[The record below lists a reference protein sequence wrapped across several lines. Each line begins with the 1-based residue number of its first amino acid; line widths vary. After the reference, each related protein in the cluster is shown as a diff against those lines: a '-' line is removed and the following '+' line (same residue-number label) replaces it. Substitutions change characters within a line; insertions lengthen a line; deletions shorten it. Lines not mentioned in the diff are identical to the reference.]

1 MSRAILHATDFSSAS
16 GAAFTKA
23 VDMARREQAPLLIAN
38 VMIPPLPM
46 MAGDGYIPPTTWDA
60 IERGYR
66 KASQKKLDALVR
78 RAKRAGARAR
88 GLLVVGTPAA
98 DAIVRVARGRRAGRI
113 VLGTHGRSGVARM
126 LLGSV
131 ASRVVATARCPVTT
145 VRGR

>member
-23 VDMARREQAPLLIAN
+23 VDMARREHAPLLITH
-38 VMIPPLPM
+38 VMIPAMPM
-46 MAGDGYIPPTTWDA
+46 MAGDGYIPPATWEA
-60 IERGYR
+60 IEKGYR
-66 KASQKKLDALVR
+66 NASQKKLDALLC
-78 RAKRAGARAR
+78 RAKSGGARAR
-88 GLLVVGTPAA
+88 GLLVEGTPAA
-98 DAIVRVARGRRAGRI
+98 DAIVRVAHARHAGSI
-113 VLGTHGRSGVARM
+113 VLGTHGRSGVARV

>member
-16 GAAFTKA
+16 RAAFTKA
-23 VDMARREQAPLLIAN
+23 VDMARREHAPLLITH
-38 VMIPPLPM
+38 VMIPPMPM
-46 MAGDGYIPPTTWDA
+46 MAGNGYIPPATWDT

-66 KASQKKLDALVR
+66 RASQKKLDALVR

-88 GLLVVGTPAA
+88 GLLVEGSPAA
-98 DAIVRVARGRRAGRI
+98 DAIVRVARARRAGGI
-113 VLGTHGRSGVARM
+113 VLGTHGRSGVARV